1 MLNRL
6 NFGKRSAVIPNL
18 VIAQRAIDKM
28 IAASKHYLADETGEA
43 MMGLILENLHTGI
56 PTLYVLDTISPD
68 ESAIRHFHT
77 FQQGDDRQDEILWW
91 MRENWRVYNKQF
103 VEQIAADNPLKQR
116 LLDAPLHY
124 LGDWHK
130 QPGHMVQ
137 PSNGDLMTALEW
149 IHDAGEALGFMLAPI
164 LTLDHPNVEEASGVT
179 TNFLSISNGDGT
191 NTRIDFWYI
200 NQKLRGFAPIT
211 PTVYQDKDLPTLP
224 PYPWHL
230 VDQARYDEECDL
242 LTAEGMFLSVTLW
255 DGDGKPP
262 LEVCFLVA
270 HPDSEKLLIIVT
282 SHDYPTTPPSIRL
295 APFININPDDDMYD
309 VFEEAW
315 QRSEVLTDDA
325 PSTWEDAD
333 RLVNLV
339 RAVEEKHNLR
349 VLPPPQEKAEA
360 DTPSEAQE
368 AVAAV
373 NLTDLM
379 NAKPV
384 TSEADTPNETP
395 TDKSEEL

>member
-43 MMGLILENLHTGI
+43 MMGLILENPHTGI

-103 VEQIAADNPLKQR
+103 VEQIAADNPLKQK
-116 LLDAPLHY
+116 LLNAPLHY

-130 QPGHMVQ
+130 QPGHMIQ

-164 LTLDHPNVEEASGVT
+164 LTLDHPNVDEASGVT

-200 NQKLRGFAPIT
+200 NQKLRGFTPIT

-255 DGDGKPP
+255 DGDGTPP
-262 LEVCFLVA
+262 LEVCFLIA

-282 SHDYPTTPPSIRL
+282 SHDYPNTPPIVRL

-315 QRSEVLTDDA
+315 ERSEVLTDDA
-325 PSTWEDAD
+325 PKTWETAD

-349 VLPPPQEKAEA
+349 TLPPPEEKVEA
-360 DTPSEAQE
+360 
-368 AVAAV
+368 
-373 NLTDLM
+373 DLM
-379 NAKPV
+379 NEAPAI
-384 TSEADTPNETP
+384 SEADTPNETP
-395 TDKSEEL
+395 TDKSEEM